1 MYRYL
6 KEGESKIWH
15 ILKGVGCMLA
25 ASFVGAWAIFHVL
38 AQFASYLPLFPVV
51 NEQIIVSKNTYSGG
65 RGLYFIEAKDSI
77 GQLMLIRT
85 THIYGGLPE
94 EQAYSIK
101 CRNVL
106 VRCQILD
113 IQPTSKK
120 SNKHAN

>member
-6 KEGESKIWH
+6 KEDESKILH
-15 ILKGVGCMLA
+15 ILKGIGCMFA
-25 ASFVGAWAIFHVL
+25 VSFVGAWAFFHVL
-38 AQFASYLPLFPVV
+38 SQFASYLPIFPVV
-51 NEQIIVSKNTYSGG
+51 NEQIVISKNTRSGV

-85 THIYGGLPE
+85 TRIYGGLPE
-94 EQAYSIK
+94 EQAYSIN

-120 SNKHAN
+120 SNKHTN